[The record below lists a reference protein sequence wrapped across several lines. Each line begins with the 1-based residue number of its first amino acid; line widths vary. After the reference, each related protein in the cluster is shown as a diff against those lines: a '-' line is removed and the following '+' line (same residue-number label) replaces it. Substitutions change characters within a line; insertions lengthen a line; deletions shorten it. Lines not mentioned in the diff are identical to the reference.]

1 MEQYALWDRLASN
14 AYGANYGDAGF
25 TIDDYMNSK
34 NAFGISKKNNPF
46 SKGNIKGTIGGM
58 ASMLENIPT
67 GERRG
72 IFDTLDPLHHLAG
85 GRESKVGNAVGDAGV
100 GIFKM
105 GAQSGNGA
113 LMLAGGI
120 AKGIG
125 SLINAGWG
133 IKENKAN
140 IAAIDANTSAARSA
154 GAQLGSATN
163 NNQILAASG
172 NMVSGLGFKARD
184 LYKDGWFTNKG
195 TRKGNAKINTNNS
208 ALAFQTHGLATGID
222 NVDYYNDSDT
232 MRNFGAFGGPFDIVD
247 PATAIGYSIYTDR
260 YLKDKAKEK
269 GTNILSGI
277 PNNIY
282 NIGGVVQTKGANFT
296 DNLMHINAGAMH
308 EQNPNGGVQ
317 LGVDSQGIPNLVEED
332 EVVFNDYVFSN
343 RLKVPKGKIGNYGK
357 RNMYAEGGKLE
368 KENKGNKEPQVD
380 YSAKLLKK
388 VEGMTFADAAKKIE
402 KITGADERPNDPIA
416 QRGMEAMLAVL
427 AQVQEKE
434 REKERL
440 EQMQEAIDQM
450 TPEEFAMLQQQ
461 MAAAQQAPTE
471 EELALQQQQEIN
483 PTFMQEEQALQPEQ
497 LEAAYGGKLF
507 KYGGSF
513 EKFSKELSDR
523 GLNIADYIKFLT
535 EQDKLSDELKAA
547 YAAENA
553 AEAIQKDF
561 DEGKH
566 KELAESYLKEV
577 KAEERKVERLYRKK
591 GINPNKLKDAGL
603 QKYKEDVLTATRNPE
618 LIDSDTNKELF
629 INQVGKGN
637 SKSFNVAANN
647 NIVTAARKG
656 AFGDPITLNSAG
668 RFNIDYP
675 GLGEEQLPQGYDL
688 IEDMWTQDATN
699 GNQWIDSKGNIVENP
714 YGKDTKFRM
723 FSEFDNQDA
732 LRDYYKNEFGKRVK
746 YLHPDQQYTDEDLDN
761 ITLNKEDV
769 DNWIQD
775 LGSEE
780 NTQKN
785 KELANILRG
794 LEIDENNGLQ
804 RGQELQL
811 NANPSRFQL
820 VDSEDNPTGQ
830 FINYTGK
837 FGENENPL
845 YNIDW
850 SNGNRTNGVT
860 TYNVRTGEIN
870 PNIAVI
876 DGKYYNIGDDQAAQ
890 FAEYKADEEK
900 VKKYPK
906 FETPVTGYSVN
917 PTYYDIPEEGL
928 TKAGLGTMITQEPKD
943 ESFPKPPTWPY
954 WVGMGLQ
961 AGALGYN
968 IFKPIDYSNSDALIN
983 AAKEAGTYAPIEYK
997 PLGNHLVYKPDDP
1010 WFYTSPIIAQ
1020 SNATQRAITNKYSPS
1035 QSADT
1040 IANAY
1045 NTMTALG
1052 KSAKQQL
1059 ENNSDRYYKYT
1070 LANNDLDKAWSEG
1083 FLKADMANQEAARR
1097 AAGYKLEGL
1106 KSGYTMRQALQD
1118 AKANAINAGIS
1129 GLANLAYNYAA
1140 NKYNQDL
1147 MGWGMRNNAWG
1158 PGIYFEK
1165 DAPKRTISIPT
1176 YVSSSARGSS
1186 AAKGGKLKVRRNK
1199 GLGF

>member
-1 MEQYALWDRLASN
+1 MAIGLISNLDRKASS
-14 AYGANYGDAGF
+14 AYGANYGDRGF
-25 TIDDYMNSK
+25 TLDDYIKSRPAMGVANMVANVSP
-34 NAFGISKKNNPF
+34 ALTGLISA
-46 SKGNIKGTIGGM
+46 GYDTGGV
-58 ASMLENIPT
+58 
-67 GERRG
+67 GEK
-72 IFDTLDPLHHLAG
+72 I
-85 GRESKVGNAVGDAGV
+85 SNVGNAVGDAVGAIPVIGTIGKPIIKLASSIGGGLYNLFKGV
-100 GIFKM
+100 
-105 GAQSGNGA
+105 
-113 LMLAGGI
+113 
-120 AKGIG
+120 
-125 SLINAGWG
+125 
-133 IKENKAN
+133 KENKAN
-140 IAAIDANTSAARSA
+140 VAAINANTSAARSA

-172 NMVSGLGFKARD
+172 NMVGGLGFSAND
-184 LYKDGWFTNKG
+184 LYKNGLATKKG
-195 TRKGNAKINTNNS
+195 TRMGNAKINTNNS

-368 KENKGNKEPQVD
+368 KENKETKEPQLD

-402 KITGADERPNDPIA
+402 KITGANERPNDPIA

-434 REKERL
+434 REKEKL

-497 LEAAYGGKLF
+497 IEAAYGGKLF

-699 GNQWIDSKGNIVENP
+699 GNQWIDSKGNVVENP

-746 YLHPDQQYTDEDLDN
+746 YLYPDQQYTDEDLDN
-761 ITLNKEDV
+761 VTLNKEDV

-794 LEIDENNGLQ
+794 LEIDEDNGLQ

-820 VDSEDNPTGQ
+820 VDSEGNPTGQ

-850 SNGNRTNGVT
+850 NTGNRTNDGVA

-876 DGKYYNIGDDQAAQ
+876 DGKYYNIGDDQASQ

-943 ESFPKPPTWPY
+943 EAFPKPPTWPY
-954 WVGMGLQ
+954 WVGIGLQ

-997 PLGNHLVYKPDDP
+997 PMGNHLVYKPDDP

-1035 QSADT
+1035 QSTDT

-1059 ENNSDRYYKYT
+1059 ENNSDRYYKYI

-1106 KSGYTMRQALQD
+1106 KSGYTMRRALQD

-1129 GLANLAYNYAA
+1129 GLANLLYNYGA
-1140 NKYNQDL
+1140 NKYNQDVIR
-1147 MGWGMRNNAWG
+1147 WGIEHGAEGQHR
-1158 PGIYFEK
+1158 
-1165 DAPKRTISIPT
+1165 AP
-1176 YVSSSARGSS
+1176 
-1186 AAKGGKLKVRRNK
+1186 KGGKLRKRR